1 MHKAQVGH
9 IRSRDIGGEGSKDRS
24 ILSWRKSQRTLRR
37 GIRRLTDDGGA
48 LRTQSFYL
56 FDDRLAEVVAG
67 LADDEERILRAAG
80 CREVAAVVLYQVE
93 QRIFVQI
100 VVVETDR
107 QVGRL
112 MSEETCHHIVFAII
126 IKYIGHIAAL
136 LQHVAA
142 AGEIVGPCSGLFSPR
157 LMAVEPLSVEV

>member
-1 MHKAQVGH
+1 M
-9 IRSRDIGGEGSKDRS
+9 
-24 ILSWRKSQRTLRR
+24 
-37 GIRRLTDDGGA
+37 
-48 LRTQSFYL
+48 RTQSFYL

-157 LMAVEPLSVEV
+157 LMAVEPLSVEVQSESGAHVVQWLMGTLVYNKAVGTVGHFKIGRRF